1 MRVGNYFKIC
11 RNWRFTSNRYRISQ
25 ATVGG
30 SIKETS
36 DAIWDT
42 LVEKIFVSAPMQKY
56 QWKKVARGFE
66 EKWNFPHCIGA
77 IDGKHVVI
85 QAPANSGSMFFNY
98 KKSFSIVLLAVCNS
112 NYEFSM
118 VDIG

>member
-1 MRVGNYFKIC
+1 
-11 RNWRFTSNRYRISQ
+11 
-25 ATVGG
+25 
-30 SIKETS
+30 
-36 DAIWDT
+36 
-42 LVEKIFVSAPMQKY
+42 MQKY

-118 VDIG
+118 VDIGGQGNKVMEEHLLIVTLDKSSLMICVTFLIHLD